1 MPIDPHIK
9 ISACVL
15 IIVSFIMALDSGW
28 GFVELYI
35 ASYLHRYNQSI
46 TTSSVHIL
54 YSILQISQLLG
65 AQIFRPICIKLG
77 YREGISICFLFQ
89 SSGLFM
95 CYFTTSIYGF
105 IIPVIFFGTATGL
118 RTLVNSF
125 LMIALLPNN
134 FGFAAGLGNAGG
146 AFSIVYWSYLSLSIL
161 NPHNKH
167 PTIIVQE
174 GERTLRYFDS
184 EITNQVPNFFVIAG
198 IIALIAGIFQPLQV
212 KNPPNQKSLI
222 ENLFTKILGKKKN
235 Q

>member
-77 YREGISICFLFQ
+77 YREGISICFLF
-89 SSGLFM
+89 
-95 CYFTTSIYGF
+95 
-105 IIPVIFFGTATGL
+105 
-118 RTLVNSF
+118 
-125 LMIALLPNN
+125 
-134 FGFAAGLGNAGG
+134 
-146 AFSIVYWSYLSLSIL
+146 
-161 NPHNKH
+161 
-167 PTIIVQE
+167 
-174 GERTLRYFDS
+174 
-184 EITNQVPNFFVIAG
+184 
-198 IIALIAGIFQPLQV
+198 
-212 KNPPNQKSLI
+212 
-222 ENLFTKILGKKKN
+222 
-235 Q
+235 